1 MQCGIMLC
9 VISLQWVLFGYSL
22 AFGPDQGF
30 QFVGLTAWQTV
41 ITRRWRVIYRLLQA
55 AASTF
60 QRGDTL
66 LKSLV
71 VCAICYDD
79 ARGRLQAA
87 CERLEGARLEVT
99 DGRKIAGRGQRCRI

>member
-1 MQCGIMLC
+1 MATDNPVLSEMERIVKYNMLKWHCGHDIFC
-9 VISLQWVLFGYSL
+9 KSCDAVL
-22 AFGPDQGF
+22 DC
-30 QFVGLTAWQTV
+30 
-41 ITRRWRVIYRLLQA
+41 RRAVEVDVL
-55 AASTF
+55 
-60 QRGDTL
+60 RGDTL